1 MANPPK
7 ANHRVKGYH
16 QQEAIGTL
24 SLEKGGVKRIVFEQ
38 IVGGTNQRTETGETL
53 IAIESKDGKLYHLL
67 TPISDNMAVLND
79 KEVNPILEK
88 TNHLLTKLDSNRRK
102 KLASSQDAIWQKRRE
117 IQQDWLSKQPTLLK
131 GTESNQIDKFISG
144 KVLNL
149 RNDSGEVDD
158 LAASAYHI
166 LEQNCFRCH
175 GNEKKKGGLD
185 LSNRQAAL
193 LGGESEI
200 PSIIPKDPMGSE
212 IMTRII
218 SKDEDLIM
226 PPSGENLSKEQVE
239 VIGKWIQQGANW
251 KSGQNRRNFKTLL
264 CPMTTLLFV
273 EFILTLWDFLL
284 RRMKFEILSVIRI
297 LRNERR

>member
-1 MANPPK
+1 MATPPK

-16 QQEAIGTL
+16 QQEAVGTL
-24 SLEKGGVKRIVFEQ
+24 SVKSKGIKRIVFEQ

-79 KEVNPILEK
+79 KEVSPILEK

-131 GTESNQIDKFISG
+131 GTESNQIDKFISE
-144 KVLNL
+144 KLLNL
-149 RNDSGEVDD
+149 RNDSGGVDD

-175 GNEKKKGGLD
+175 GNEKRK
-185 LSNRQAAL
+185 
-193 LGGESEI
+193 
-200 PSIIPKDPMGSE
+200 
-212 IMTRII
+212 
-218 SKDEDLIM
+218 
-226 PPSGENLSKEQVE
+226 
-239 VIGKWIQQGANW
+239 
-251 KSGQNRRNFKTLL
+251 RRT
-264 CPMTTLLFV
+264 
-273 EFILTLWDFLL
+273 
-284 RRMKFEILSVIRI
+284 
-297 LRNERR
+297 